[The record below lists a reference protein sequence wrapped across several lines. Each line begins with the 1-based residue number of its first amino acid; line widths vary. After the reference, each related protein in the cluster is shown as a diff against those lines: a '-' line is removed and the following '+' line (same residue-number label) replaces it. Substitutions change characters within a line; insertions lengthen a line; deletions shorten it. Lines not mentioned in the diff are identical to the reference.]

1 MHRRRWPFPVPR
13 ASEPEA
19 DEDEKGDEMGYE
31 RVGEARKPRE
41 ELLIALGVKSF
52 RQFDIDDQQRHRE
65 RENAIGQ
72 CLEPTSWDESF
83 CLYRL

>member
-1 MHRRRWPFPVPR
+1 MLRWPFPFPVLLC

-19 DEDEKGDEMGYE
+19 DKDKKGDEIGNE

-41 ELLIALGVKSF
+41 EFLIALGVKSF

-65 RENAIGQ
+65 CENAIGQ
-72 CLEPTSWDESF
+72 CLEPAS
-83 CLYRL
+83 